1 MKQAIIIIK
10 TIIGSLLLLLFASCS
25 ASRQTAVSDV
35 AGNLIIYYD
44 PATGKG
50 ELLEAAKKYGSK
62 VLYEYKN
69 FNIIAVS
76 VPQKRT
82 TAKAIRFYKK
92 VKGVLSVTEDR
103 IQDTGYR
110 NCIKPQSMGRIIF
123 F

>member
-25 ASRQTAVSDV
+25 ASRQTALSDV

-44 PATGKG
+44 SATGKG

-69 FNIIAVS
+69 FNSIAVS

-103 IQDTGYR
+103 IQ
-110 NCIKPQSMGRIIF
+110 KLH
-123 F
+123 